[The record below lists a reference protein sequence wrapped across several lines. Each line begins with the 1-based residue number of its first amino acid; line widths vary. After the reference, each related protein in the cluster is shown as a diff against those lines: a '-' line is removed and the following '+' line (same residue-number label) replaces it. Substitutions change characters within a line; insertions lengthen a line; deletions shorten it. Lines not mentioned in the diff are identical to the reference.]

1 MAVRGLLLW
10 SALPAL
16 GAATAPAGAAPVV
29 SDVTSLVQSHDL
41 LGAAAKTKARGD
53 RSNPGM
59 MPQFVAPGGYWMLS
73 QGRQDAHSAMD
84 KSIVFMTNYSAA
96 ARAYPDFV
104 IPAAGTAANATGSAK
119 KALGELKGALAVL
132 KRNLTGYQKS
142 LATVLGNIAQ
152 QRDLPFQEKWKGAM
166 HDVITSLQRHRNFLA
181 GIGAASQFCPK
192 TTEFIKDFQLTG
204 ENYTR
209 LLGKAM
215 AALPP
220 PQPMGNGIGF
230 NPLALEA
237 KREMY
242 NVSKIMMERLVGQ
255 VNRLIPE
262 YLNATKA
269 CEWGPAPNA
278 TASSEAG
285 APVPPPVLQQP
296 ATTQP
301 PQKPRSAKKK
311 TPWPDVAPD
320 STADPQQD
328 QAGQP
333 AQQEA
338 QPQQPPQP
346 QQQPQQQPP
355 QQQPA
360 PQELPPQQ
368 LPQLDASSEQPT
380 SQQPEQQQLPQPE
393 LAQPAP
399 EQPSEQTPKLSESQ
413 EQRSSA
419 PRRTWA
425 VGVAAA
431 VVVALP
437 SLC

>member
-1 MAVRGLLLW
+1 
-10 SALPAL
+10 
-16 GAATAPAGAAPVV
+16 
-29 SDVTSLVQSHDL
+29 
-41 LGAAAKTKARGD
+41 
-53 RSNPGM
+53 M

-346 QQQPQQQPP
+346 QQQPQQQPQP
-355 QQQPA
+355 KHQLSSQPPVQQRSAMAAPPATPRQPHVQPLQPETPRRQFLSPDRIASGCLGSTPGIQNLNGIHVTPLHLPA
-360 PQELPPQQ
+360 PP
-368 LPQLDASSEQPT
+368 DCT
-380 SQQPEQQQLPQPE
+380 
-393 LAQPAP
+393 
-399 EQPSEQTPKLSESQ
+399 
-413 EQRSSA
+413 
-419 PRRTWA
+419 
-425 VGVAAA
+425 G
-431 VVVALP
+431 P
-437 SLC
+437 SLTAPSLPGHMQHSFRGDTTPERNVNSAQALAPAKEREVQDTLQFTSLPFVMVEDDDD